1 MKMQSKLGYETIV
14 NSVSKVEG
22 DAFLVLTDLNP

>member
-1 MKMQSKLGYETIV
+1 MQLKLGYEMIV

-22 DAFLVLTDLNP
+22 DEFLVLTDLNP